1 VSTGAADAAAASFF
15 GAAFAAAG
23 FAAGLA
29 ASFGAAA
36 AGAADS
42 PVLLARAIAKIS
54 ATLGLPPVPDGFA
67 AGGAAA
73 FGIAFAA
80 GSADWAAGA
89 IFSEG
94 AAPWESA
101 LRAAA
106 NISATDILLLSTIF
120 SLRVRQSPDAT
131 CYRARQGPNPTRSPL
146 AKTGIW
152 PPPDNEQSVESQQ
165 VIAI

>member
-1 VSTGAADAAAASFF
+1 MTTSFGAALLAITGCPLAAASALVIGPGLVPPRAAARMLCVSTGAADAAAASFF

-29 ASFGAAA
+29 ASFG

-80 GSADWAAGA
+80 GSADWA
-89 IFSEG
+89 
-94 AAPWESA
+94 
-101 LRAAA
+101 
-106 NISATDILLLSTIF
+106 
-120 SLRVRQSPDAT
+120 
-131 CYRARQGPNPTRSPL
+131 
-146 AKTGIW
+146 
-152 PPPDNEQSVESQQ
+152 
-165 VIAI
+165 